1 MSHSEIYSRLK
12 QENALQL
19 LPLAFL
25 FVLQDHYPGAITAI
39 TAFAIA
45 IAQRALL
52 KWVRKRYQL
61 HRQLTLDISSKS
73 LAIAAP
79 LYALTAYFAHP
90 VSIFLFIA
98 PAWILFFLY
107 FKLFNKEKFC
117 FQCNILYGRWNERES
132 TGDNWFCHQSRH
144 INHSICYGMAII
156 FVSSLTELFFED
168 RLPDRF
174 VHFIRFTVPVTLYIA
189 LLIYEAG
196 REITFFL
203 INSTFIINNPIKKNL
218 IIRGLILCEDHIY
231 LEPIQINTNKKGL
244 VTKWETPFLKRN
256 TIGVNDNIQSFTYQY
271 IQEETL
277 ISNPQLTEIYTLD
290 SQNKKNSHTHYLIR
304 VKGNE
309 PYLATLRGKWWS
321 LDEISA
327 AFSGNTFSM
336 RFKEEYHRLYTTVQT
351 ARVFNIDGTYRDPL
365 HPLPPRFTLEN
376 IDHFERPISHPIW
389 QFILHRNESQWIY
402 RWRKRRLEQTVIQ
415 HQKL

>member
-1 MSHSEIYSRLK
+1 MNHSEIYSRLK

-25 FVLQDHYPGAITAI
+25 FVLQDLYPGAITAI

-156 FVSSLTELFFED
+156 FVSSLTVLFFED

-196 REITFFL
+196 REITAYL
-203 INSTFIINNPIKKNL
+203 LLLLPAIKLGRKN
-218 IIRGLILCEDHIY
+218 IYIRILILCQDHIY
-231 LEPIQINTNKKGL
+231 LTEKEIRVKNH
-244 VTKWETPFLKRN
+244 VSTKWETPLFQQKNCKLDDD
-256 TIGVNDNIQSFTYQY
+256 IFPFVLQY
-271 IQEETL
+271 IQQETL
-277 ISNPQLTEIYTLD
+277 ISDPQLTEIYTLD
-290 SQNKKNSHTHYLIR
+290 SQNKRNCHTHYLIR

>member
-45 IAQRALL
+45 IAQRVLL

-98 PAWILFFLY
+98 PAWILLFVYFF
-107 FKLFNKEKFC
+107 KSGWKKFC
-117 FQCNILYGRWNERES
+117 FRCNILYGRWNERES
-132 TGDNWFCHQSRH
+132 TGDNWFCHQSQH
-144 INHSICYGMAII
+144 INLSICYGMAII
-156 FVSSLTELFFED
+156 FVSSFTMLIFEN

-189 LLIYEAG
+189 LLIYETG
-196 REITFFL
+196 REITAYL
-203 INSTFIINNPIKKNL
+203 LLLLPAIKLGKKN
-218 IIRGLILCEDHIY
+218 IYIRILILCQDHIY
-231 LEPIQINTNKKGL
+231 LTEKNIRVKNH
-244 VTKWETPFLKRN
+244 VSTKWETPLFQQKTCNL
-256 TIGVNDNIQSFTYQY
+256 NDDIFPFVLQY
-271 IQEETL
+271 IQQETL
-277 ISNPQLTEIYTLD
+277 IPDPQLTEIYTLD
-290 SQNKKNSHTHYLIR
+290 SQNKRNSHTHYLIR

-327 AFSGNTFSM
+327 AFSGNIFSM

-365 HPLPPRFTLEN
+365 HPLPPPFTLEN
-376 IDHFERPISHPIW
+376 IDQFERPISHPIW
-389 QFILHRNESQWIY
+389 QFILHRNEGRWIY
-402 RWRKRRLEQTVIQ
+402 RRRKRRQEQTVIQ
-415 HQKL
+415 YQKL

>member
-98 PAWILFFLY
+98 PTWILFFLY

-156 FVSSLTELFFED
+156 FVSSLTVLFFED

-196 REITFFL
+196 REITAYL
-203 INSTFIINNPIKKNL
+203 LLLLPAIKLGRKN
-218 IIRGLILCEDHIY
+218 IYIRILILCQDHIY
-231 LEPIQINTNKKGL
+231 LTEKEIRVKNH
-244 VTKWETPFLKRN
+244 VSTKWETPLFQQKNCKLDDD
-256 TIGVNDNIQSFTYQY
+256 IFPFVLQY
-271 IQEETL
+271 IQQETL
-277 ISNPQLTEIYTLD
+277 ISDPQLTEIYTLD
-290 SQNKKNSHTHYLIR
+290 SQNKRNCHTHYLIR

>member
-19 LPLAFL
+19 LPLALL

-98 PAWILFFLY
+98 PAWISFFIY
-107 FKLFNKEKFC
+107 FRKFGWKNFC
-117 FQCNILYGRWNERES
+117 FRCNILYGRWNEREL

-144 INHSICYGMAII
+144 INLSICYGMAII
-156 FVSSLTELFFED
+156 FVSSLTMLFFED
-168 RLPDRF
+168 RLTDRF

-196 REITFFL
+196 REFTAYL
-203 INSTFIINNPIKKNL
+203 INLNFAQIEKFKNL
-218 IIRGLILCEDHIY
+218 YIRVQILCQDHIY
-231 LEPIQINTNKKGL
+231 LTEKRIRIQGNYTNKWDTPLFKQTIYNSNNDIHSL
-244 VTKWETPFLKRN
+244 VL
-256 TIGVNDNIQSFTYQY
+256 QY

-277 ISNPQLTEIYTLD
+277 ITNPQLTEIYTLQTPNLH
-290 SQNKKNSHTHYLIR
+290 SYHSHYLLR

-327 AFSGNTFSM
+327 AFSGNTFTM

-351 ARVFNIDGTYRDPL
+351 ARVFNIDGTYRDPR
-365 HPLPPRFTLEN
+365 HPLPPQFTLEN

-389 QFILHRNESQWIY
+389 QFILHRNEGRWIY

>member
-1 MSHSEIYSRLK
+1 MNHSEIYSRLK

-156 FVSSLTELFFED
+156 FVSSLTVLFFED

-196 REITFFL
+196 REITAYL
-203 INSTFIINNPIKKNL
+203 LLLLPAIKLGRKN
-218 IIRGLILCEDHIY
+218 IYIRILILCQDHIY
-231 LEPIQINTNKKGL
+231 LTEKEIRVKNH
-244 VTKWETPFLKRN
+244 VSTKWETPLFQQKNCKLDDD
-256 TIGVNDNIQSFTYQY
+256 IFPFVLQY
-271 IQEETL
+271 IQQETL
-277 ISNPQLTEIYTLD
+277 ISDPQLIEIYTLD
-290 SQNKKNSHTHYLIR
+290 SQNKRNCHTHYLIR

>member
-1 MSHSEIYSRLK
+1 MNHSEIYSRLK

-98 PAWILFFLY
+98 PAWISFFIY
-107 FKLFNKEKFC
+107 FRKFGWKNFC
-117 FQCNILYGRWNERES
+117 FRCNILYGRWNERES
-132 TGDNWFCHQSRH
+132 TGGNWFCHQSQH
-144 INHSICYGMAII
+144 INLSICYGMAII
-156 FVSSLTELFFED
+156 FVLSFIILFAED
-168 RLPDRF
+168 YLPDRF
-174 VHFIRFTVPVTLYIA
+174 VHFIRFTVPITLYIA
-189 LLIYEAG
+189 LLIYETG
-196 REITFFL
+196 REITAYLLKVNAQKEKEDTELADIYIRIIITHNDCIYL
-203 INSTFIINNPIKKNL
+203 IPKTLITKKQDYVNKWDTPLLSFEKGNPKNL
-218 IIRGLILCEDHIY
+218 NEIII
-231 LEPIQINTNKKGL
+231 
-244 VTKWETPFLKRN
+244 
-256 TIGVNDNIQSFTYQY
+256 QY
-271 IQEETL
+271 IHKQTQIHPL
-277 ISNPQLTEIYTLD
+277 NLNEIYTA
-290 SQNKKNSHTHYLIR
+290 NINSEYIHTHYLLRITD
-304 VKGNE
+304 NE
-309 PYLATLRGKWWS
+309 PYLATLKGKWWS

-327 AFSGNTFSM
+327 AFSGNTFTM
-336 RFKEEYHRLYTTVQT
+336 RFKEEYHRLYTAVQT

-365 HPLPPRFTLEN
+365 HPLPPPFTLEN

-389 QFILHRNESQWIY
+389 QFISHRNESQWIY
-402 RWRKRRLEQTVIQ
+402 RWRKRRLEQTFIQ

>member
-98 PAWILFFLY
+98 PAWISFFFY
-107 FKLFNKEKFC
+107 FRKFGWENFC
-117 FQCNILYGRWNERES
+117 FRCNILYGRWNERES
-132 TGDNWFCHQSRH
+132 TGGNWFCHQSQH
-144 INHSICYGMAII
+144 INLSICYGMAII
-156 FVSSLTELFFED
+156 FVSSLTMLFIED
-168 RLPDRF
+168 RLTDRF

-196 REITFFL
+196 REITAYL
-203 INSTFIINNPIKKNL
+203 LLLLPSINLGKRIIY
-218 IIRGLILCEDHIY
+218 IRILILCQDHIY
-231 LEPIQINTNKKGL
+231 LTEKKIR
-244 VTKWETPFLKRN
+244 VKNHASTKWETPLSHQKTCNLDDDIFPH
-256 TIGVNDNIQSFTYQY
+256 VQQY
-271 IQEETL
+271 VEEETL
-277 ISNPQLTEIYTLD
+277 ISNPDLTEIYTSSVTPAIL
-290 SQNKKNSHTHYLIR
+290 NCHTHYLLR

-365 HPLPPRFTLEN
+365 HPQPPRFTLEN

>member
-156 FVSSLTELFFED
+156 FVSSLTVLFFED

-196 REITFFL
+196 REITAYL
-203 INSTFIINNPIKKNL
+203 LLLLPAIKLGRKN
-218 IIRGLILCEDHIY
+218 IYIRILILCQDHIY
-231 LEPIQINTNKKGL
+231 LTEKEIRVKNH
-244 VTKWETPFLKRN
+244 VSTKWETPLFQQKNCKLDDD
-256 TIGVNDNIQSFTYQY
+256 IFPFVLQY
-271 IQEETL
+271 IQQETL
-277 ISNPQLTEIYTLD
+277 ISDPQLTEIYTLD
-290 SQNKKNSHTHYLIR
+290 SQNKRNCHTHYLIR

>member
-1 MSHSEIYSRLK
+1 MNHSEIYSRLK

-98 PAWILFFLY
+98 PAWISFFIY
-107 FKLFNKEKFC
+107 FRKFGWKNFC
-117 FQCNILYGRWNERES
+117 FRCNILYGRWNEREL

-144 INHSICYGMAII
+144 INLSICYGMAII
-156 FVSSLTELFFED
+156 FVSSLTMLFFED
-168 RLPDRF
+168 RLTDRF

-196 REITFFL
+196 REITAYLLLFL
-203 INSTFIINNPIKKNL
+203 PSLNLGKRIIH
-218 IIRGLILCEDHIY
+218 IRILILCQDHIY
-231 LEPIQINTNKKGL
+231 LTEKEIRVKNH
-244 VTKWETPFLKRN
+244 VSTKWETPLFQQKTCNLDDD
-256 TIGVNDNIQSFTYQY
+256 IFPFVQQY
-271 IQEETL
+271 IQQETL
-277 ISNPQLTEIYTLD
+277 IPDPQLTEIYTLD
-290 SQNKKNSHTHYLIR
+290 SQNKKNCHTHYLIR

-327 AFSGNTFSM
+327 AFSGNTFAM
-336 RFKEEYHRLYTTVQT
+336 RFKEEYHRLYTAVQT

-389 QFILHRNESQWIY
+389 QFISHRNESQWIY

>member
-98 PAWILFFLY
+98 PTWILFFLY

-156 FVSSLTELFFED
+156 FVSSLTVLFFED

-196 REITFFL
+196 REITAYL
-203 INSTFIINNPIKKNL
+203 LLLLPAIKLGRKN
-218 IIRGLILCEDHIY
+218 IYIRILILCQDHIY
-231 LEPIQINTNKKGL
+231 LTEKEIRVKNH
-244 VTKWETPFLKRN
+244 VSTKWETPLFQQKNCKLDDD
-256 TIGVNDNIQSFTYQY
+256 IFPFVLQY
-271 IQEETL
+271 IQQETL
-277 ISNPQLTEIYTLD
+277 ISDPQLTEIYTLD
-290 SQNKKNSHTHYLIR
+290 SQNKRNCHTHYLIR

-402 RWRKRRLEQTVIQ
+402 R
-415 HQKL
+415 